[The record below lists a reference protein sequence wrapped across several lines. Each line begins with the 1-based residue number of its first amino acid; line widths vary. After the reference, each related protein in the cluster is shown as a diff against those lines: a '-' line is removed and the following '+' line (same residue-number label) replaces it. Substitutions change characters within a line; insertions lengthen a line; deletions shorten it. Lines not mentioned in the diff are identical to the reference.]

1 MGWVS
6 TKEAMLLRTGR
17 EQLFDC
23 FYVTPTP
30 FLLGFTHATHT
41 LAREDKKMM
50 VPKSLKQQINVF
62 CHNQAQRHAA
72 AMRESLL
79 NQALER
85 LKAGESVEQIYQA
98 ILVPCSKNDTSL
110 KL

>member
-1 MGWVS
+1 
-6 TKEAMLLRTGR
+6 
-17 EQLFDC
+17 
-23 FYVTPTP
+23 
-30 FLLGFTHATHT
+30 LGFTHATHT

-72 AMRESLL
+72 VMRERLL